1 MIGKLGGCALAAR
14 LNGYSPRDS
23 LAVGTL
29 MNTRGLTELVIITV
43 GFTLGLLSD
52 RTFAMMVVMALVTT
66 LMASPIMTRIMP
78 RREMVR
84 LLAGGEPELAT
95 CRVLVA
101 LGNPDNARA
110 LVDAGIKLTGAEVP
124 SELLLV
130 RLVPTSRA
138 PEFRSGLR
146 DEESRV
152 DRSFEAI
159 EQLCN
164 QASAVGVRAR
174 AISFLSDDVGQ
185 DLAYVADSQHCDL
198 VLLGWY
204 RASLERGVI
213 RALIRRVAIRAS
225 CDVVVFLDR
234 QGAGLPHAVAA
245 PVAVR
250 ADAQQASGSALEIGK
265 RLAKSLGTTVRQI
278 TARNEHDTLPERS
291 EEAVALVIQAQVPS
305 ADRDDFGTAAVDCPV
320 FTVLLR
326 QGLDAQ

>member
-1 MIGKLGGCALAAR
+1 
-14 LNGYSPRDS
+14 
-23 LAVGTL
+23 
-29 MNTRGLTELVIITV
+29 
-43 GFTLGLLSD
+43 
-52 RTFAMMVVMALVTT
+52 
-66 LMASPIMTRIMP
+66 
-78 RREMVR
+78 
-84 LLAGGEPELAT
+84 
-95 CRVLVA
+95 VA

-164 QASAVGVRAR
+164 QASTVGVRAR

-234 QGAGLPHAVAA
+234 QGAGLPHAAAA

-278 TARNEHDTLPERS
+278 TARNEHDTFPERS
-291 EEAVALVIQAQVPS
+291 EEAVALVIQARVPS

-326 QGLDAQ
+326 QGLGAQ

>member
-1 MIGKLGGCALAAR
+1 
-14 LNGYSPRDS
+14 
-23 LAVGTL
+23 
-29 MNTRGLTELVIITV
+29 
-43 GFTLGLLSD
+43 
-52 RTFAMMVVMALVTT
+52 
-66 LMASPIMTRIMP
+66 
-78 RREMVR
+78 
-84 LLAGGEPELAT
+84 
-95 CRVLVA
+95 
-101 LGNPDNARA
+101 
-110 LVDAGIKLTGAEVP
+110 
-124 SELLLV
+124 
-130 RLVPTSRA
+130 
-138 PEFRSGLR
+138 
-146 DEESRV
+146 
-152 DRSFEAI
+152 
-159 EQLCN
+159 
-164 QASAVGVRAR
+164 
-174 AISFLSDDVGQ
+174 
-185 DLAYVADSQHCDL
+185 

-305 ADRDDFGTAAVDCPV
+305 ADRDDFGEPTAPLTAAVDCPV